1 MWTLL
6 IKTTRRVL
14 EQNKLIDEMRDSE
27 ERVQTEIMSEMEE
40 LRVAWVAD
48 MCDEIEELKKERDE
62 LLRQESEPV
71 CSWVGCWEVRYGG
84 WRFCK
89 DHLKKAREE
98 LQESGYLQSIPWQG
112 GPMRT
117 VAMMENTRETKYG
130 KDQ

>member
-1 MWTLL
+1 LWTLL

-27 ERVQTEIMSEMEE
+27 ERLQVEFVSRESEMEE
-40 LRVAWVAD
+40 LRAD
-48 MCDEIEELKKERDE
+48 MCDEIEKIKKE
-62 LLRQESEPV
+62 ESEPV

-89 DHLKKAREE
+89 DHLKRARKE
-98 LQESGYLQSIPWQG
+98 LTEDGYLQSIPWQG